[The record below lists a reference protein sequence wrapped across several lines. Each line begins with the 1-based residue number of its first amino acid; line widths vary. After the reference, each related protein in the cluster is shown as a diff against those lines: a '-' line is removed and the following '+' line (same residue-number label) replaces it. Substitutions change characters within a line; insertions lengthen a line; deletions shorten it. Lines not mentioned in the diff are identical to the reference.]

1 MRAKPN
7 VGGYWLAPRLSF
19 RFPGG
24 GRRLALRLVLVLMGG
39 SLPLVGVLGP
49 GAAQTPPAAVAP
61 PAAEPAP
68 AAPAQAPPAPAQP
81 APLSVNILYLGRQY
95 EEPPP
100 LSLVDKIVTDKGI
113 QGARIGIQ
121 DDDKTGHFLNQNYHL
136 SEVILS
142 LDDDFKAKAK
152 AALSTGPKLIVADL
166 EKDDLLA
173 LADMPEAK
181 NAIIFDVRTSDDS
194 LRQEGCRSNVFHIL
208 PSWAMRADALGQ
220 YLLWKRWTRWL
231 LVSGKNPDDLGYAAA
246 VKRTASRYGAQIVD
260 ERTYAYAA
268 GSRRTDTGHQ
278 EVQQQMPLLTQSAPP
293 YDVVFVS
300 DESETFGDY
309 LPYRTW
315 DPRPVVGT
323 QGLFAVAWARPFE
336 EYGGTQLQH
345 RFEREVG
352 RIMTERDYSAYIGV
366 RSFAEAVFHINSA
379 KPADVRAYLLSD
391 RFSIDGYKGEGM
403 NFRSWDLQLRQP
415 VLLVDPTELISIS
428 PQEGFL
434 HPKYLTDTLGY
445 DQPETKCR
453 LNK

>member
-1 MRAKPN
+1 MR
-7 VGGYWLAPRLSF
+7 
-19 RFPGG
+19 PGA
-24 GRRLALRLVLVLMGG
+24 LALLLGG
-39 SLPLVGVLGP
+39 PLAVFADP
-49 GAAQTPPAAVAP
+49 FAGAAQPPPTPAASAATP
-61 PAAEPAP
+61 ATPAAL
-68 AAPAQAPPAPAQP
+68 Q
-81 APLSVNILYLGRQY
+81 VNILYLSRKY

-100 LSLVDKIVTDKGI
+100 LSLVYKIVTDKGV
-113 QGARIGIQ
+113 QGARMGVR
-121 DDDKTGHFLNQNYHL
+121 DDNKTGHFLNQNYHL
-136 SEVILS
+136 SEMVLG
-142 LDDDFKAKAK
+142 LDEDFKAKTK
-152 AALSTGPKLIVADL
+152 AALRGQSLIIADL

-194 LRQEGCRSNVFHIL
+194 LRQQDCRGNVFHIL

-231 LVSGKNPDDLGYAAA
+231 LVTGKNPADLGFAAA
-246 VKRTASRYGAQIVD
+246 VKRTAARYGATIVD
-260 ERTYAYAA
+260 ERSYTYAA

-278 EVQQQMPLLTQSAPP
+278 QVQQQMPLLTQSTPP

-323 QGLFAVAWARPFE
+323 QGLYAVAWARPFE

-366 RSFAEAVFHINSA
+366 RSFAEAAFHVNSS
-379 KPADVRAYLLSD
+379 KPADLRAYLLSD

-434 HPKYLTDTLGY
+434 HPKYLTDSLGY

>member
-1 MRAKPN
+1 VRAKPN

-19 RFPGG
+19 RLPGG
-24 GRRLALRLVLVLMGG
+24 GRRLAVRLVLVLMGG
-39 SLPLVGVLGP
+39 SLPLIGSVIS
-49 GAAQTPPAAVAP
+49 GAAQQPPPAAATPAP
-61 PAAEPAP
+61 ATPAEPAS
-68 AAPAQAPPAPAQP
+68 PP
-81 APLSVNILYLGRQY
+81 PLHVNILYIGRQY

-100 LSLVDKIVTDKGI
+100 LSLVQKIVIDEGV
-113 QGARIGIQ
+113 QGARIALQ
-121 DDDKTGHFLNQNYHL
+121 DNNRTGRFINQDYSL

-152 AALSTGPKLIVADL
+152 AALVGGRNLIIADL

-181 NAIIFDVRTSDDS
+181 DAIILDIRTSDDE
-194 LRQEGCRSNVFHIL
+194 LRQEQCRSNVFHIL
-208 PSWAMRADALGQ
+208 PSWAMRTDALGQ
-220 YLLWKRWTRWL
+220 YLIWKKWARWL
-231 LVSGKNPDDLGYAAA
+231 LVTGKNPADLGYAAA
-246 VKRTASRYGAQIVD
+246 VRRAAMRLGAKIVD
-260 ERTYAYAA
+260 ERTYTYAA
-268 GSRRTDTGHQ
+268 GSRRTDTGHEQ
-278 EVQQQMPLLTQSAPP
+278 VQQQMPLLTQSAPS
-293 YDVVFVS
+293 YDVVFVA

-352 RIMTERDYSAYIGV
+352 RIMTERDYSAWLAV
-366 RSFAEAVFHINSA
+366 RSFGETVTRIDSA
-379 KPADVRAYLLSD
+379 KPVDIRAYLLSD
-391 RFSIDGYKGEGM
+391 RFGVDGYKGEAM
-403 NFRSWDLQLRQP
+403 NFRNWDLQLRQP
-415 VLLVDPTELISIS
+415 VLLVDPTELVSIS

-434 HPKYLTDTLGY
+434 HPKYLTDSLGY

>member
-7 VGGYWLAPRLSF
+7 VGGYWLAPRLSS
-19 RFPGG
+19 RLSG
-24 GRRLALRLVLVLMGG
+24 GRRRLAVRLVLLLMSGF
-39 SLPLVGVLGP
+39 LPLIGSVIS
-49 GAAQTPPAAVAP
+49 GAAQQPPPAAAT
-61 PAAEPAP
+61 
-68 AAPAQAPPAPAQP
+68 PAQP
-81 APLSVNILYLGRQY
+81 ATPPPLLVNVVYIGRQY

-100 LSLVDKIVTDKGI
+100 LSLVQKIITDNGI
-113 QGARIGIQ
+113 QGARIGIE
-121 DDDKTGHFLNQNYHL
+121 DTNKTGRFLNQNYHL
-136 SEVILS
+136 SETILS
-142 LDDDFKAKAK
+142 PEDDLKTKAK
-152 AALSTGPKLIVADL
+152 AALAGGEKLVIADL

-181 NAIIFDVRTSDDS
+181 DAIILDIRTSDDE
-194 LRQEGCRSNVFHIL
+194 LRQEQCRSNVFHIL
-208 PSWAMRADALGQ
+208 PSWAMRTDALGQ
-220 YLLWKRWTRWL
+220 YLIWKKWARWL
-231 LVSGKNPDDLGYAAA
+231 LVAGKNPADLGYAAA
-246 VKRTASRYGAQIVD
+246 IKRAAARLGAKIVD

-278 EVQQQMPLLTQSAPP
+278 QVQQQMPLLTQSAPP
-293 YDVVFVS
+293 YDVVFVA

-352 RIMTERDYSAYIGV
+352 RIMTERDYSAWLAA
-366 RSFAEAVFHINSA
+366 RSFGETVIHINSA
-379 KPADVRAYLLSD
+379 KPADIRAYMLSD
-391 RFSIDGYKGEGM
+391 RFGVDGYKGEPM
-403 NFRSWDLQLRQP
+403 NFRTWDLQLRQP

-434 HPKYLTDTLGY
+434 HPKYLTDSLGY
-445 DQPETKCR
+445 DEPETKCR